1 MASSK
6 CMVFVLIGL
15 TGCTTL
21 GVGGPKPVTP
31 VVVDPTL
38 PVVQTPANLLDSLA
52 GGLIGQK
59 LGTSFDKS
67 DRAPA
72 LEAEYKALEQTPAG
86 QAVTWK
92 NAKNGH
98 GGSVIAAQPYSVG
111 SQNCR
116 QYSHSFTVG
125 PTLQTAKGT
134 ACRATDGSWT
144 PLT

>member
-1 MASSK
+1 MASGK
-6 CMVFVLIGL
+6 YAALVLMGL

-31 VVVDPTL
+31 VVADPAL
-38 PVVQTPANLLDSLA
+38 PVVQTPASLLDNLS

-59 LGTSFDKS
+59 LGASFDKT

-86 QAVTWK
+86 QAITWT

-98 GGSVIAAQPYSVG
+98 GGSVVAAQPYRVG

-125 PTLQTAKGT
+125 LALQTAKGT